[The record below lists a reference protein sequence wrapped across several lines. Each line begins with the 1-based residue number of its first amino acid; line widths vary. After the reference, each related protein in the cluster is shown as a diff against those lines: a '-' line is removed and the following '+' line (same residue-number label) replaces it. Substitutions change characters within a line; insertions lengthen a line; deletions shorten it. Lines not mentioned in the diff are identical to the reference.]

1 MPGRSASRSRKPS
14 FDRFGPA
21 PGGTTLAQG
30 LGMQAKIPCLAWG
43 MLLALASGLGAQEPS
58 LAAAYE
64 RYFPIGAAVDPETL
78 GGLGGLL
85 ARQVSSLTA
94 ENDMKWE
101 RLHPLPGNE
110 PKAYDFS
117 RADRIVRFAAER
129 GMKVRGHTLVWH
141 RQVPGW
147 VFRGLDGSPAPRE
160 LVLERLREHIAAVL
174 AHFRGK
180 VYCWDVV
187 NEALADGARGW
198 RQDSPWQAAAGQDED
213 GDGLPDYLV
222 QAFQQARAADPQ
234 ALLFYNDYGIE
245 AGPKHAKAFSLARSL
260 KARGLLD
267 GVGIQGHWSIHDL
280 NPEGVGWAIR
290 RFASLGLQ
298 VHLTELDLS
307 VYRWGDQSSLPE
319 LPAELAQRQA
329 RRYGELFAVLREQA
343 GPNGLTAVTFW
354 GLADDHTWLDEFPVR
369 GRKDWP
375 LPFDAEHRPKQ
386 AFWAIVQW

>member
-1 MPGRSASRSRKPS
+1 
-14 FDRFGPA
+14 
-21 PGGTTLAQG
+21 
-30 LGMQAKIPCLAWG
+30 MQAKIPCLAWG

-129 GMKVRGHTLVWH
+129 GMK
-141 RQVPGW
+141 
-147 VFRGLDGSPAPRE
+147 
-160 LVLERLREHIAAVL
+160 LREHIAAVL